1 MERSPAKGVLLA
13 VCASVLWGTVPIA
26 GTVALRGIGAG
37 ALSALRLL
45 LATLFLFALLRW
57 RRTPLARPSPLVLF
71 AAFCLAVNH
80 LAYMWGLDRAGPAT
94 SQILIQTAPLFLVAL
109 GVAVLGER
117 LRRRQLAGGAVALL
131 GVFLVA
137 WEPGAASPRR
147 STGVLLI
154 LLAALGWAVYAA
166 AHSRI
171 GRASRSGPS
180 IMWIFLFTGLF
191 TLPVAAVE
199 TARRPDGVQ
208 AAAIAYLCVNTV
220 LAYWSFAECVRHIH
234 ASVAAVILTLQPVVT
249 MLLLVALNA
258 VDQTRVPYE
267 ALTVWK
273 VGGAG
278 LVVTGVAV
286 TVSARR

>member
-13 VCASVLWGTVPIA
+13 VAASVLWGTVPIA
-26 GTVALRGIGAG
+26 GTVALGGITAP

-45 LATLFLFALLRW
+45 LAGLFLAAFLRA
-57 RRTPLARPSPLVLF
+57 RGAPLPRPSPLVAF
-71 AAFCLAVNH
+71 AGLCLAGNY
-80 LAYMWGLDRAGPAT
+80 LTYMWGLERAGPAT
-94 SQILIQTAPLFLVAL
+94 SQVLIQTAPLFLVVL
-109 GVAVLGER
+109 GVAALGER
-117 LRRRQLAGGAVALL
+117 PKRRQYAGGAVALV

-137 WEPGAASPRR
+137 WEPGAGSPRR

-154 LLAALGWAVYAA
+154 FLAAVTWAVYAA

-171 GRASRSGPS
+171 GRERASGPS
-180 IMWIFLFTGLF
+180 MMWIFLLAGLLA
-191 TLPVAAVE
+191 LPVAAAE

-208 AAAIAYLCVNTV
+208 TLAIAYLCVNTV
-220 LAYWSFAECVRHIH
+220 LAYWSFAECLRHIR
-234 ASVAAVILTLQPVVT
+234 ASIAAVILTLQPVVT
-249 MLLLVALNA
+249 LLLLLGLNA
-258 VDQTRVPYE
+258 LDQVRVPHE

-273 VGGAG
+273 TGGAA